1 MTIGKIKFS
10 QLPAQVEADLD
21 PNTILAVVNLG
32 NSKKATLTNVKNFL
46 ANNGLA
52 TQDYVNTA
60 INNLIG
66 DAPAIL
72 DTLAELADAI
82 NNDGGFFNT
91 IQNSINTAVNGLF
104 PSKTTNDLT
113 EGTNNL
119 YFTQARARTS
129 ISLVDPS
136 GTMTYNNT
144 TGVFTYAA
152 PTIPVLSVNGE
163 TGNVV
168 LDTGDISE
176 GSNLYFTTPR
186 ARASIS
192 AGAGVQYNSTSGVV
206 SIGQPVGVND
216 EPIFENI
223 SVNDSLSTG
232 HLEVTGTDQ
241 STSPSTGAA
250 IIAGG
255 VGIGRNLNV
264 GGDFNLAGN
273 ATVSSNLTVVG
284 TISHNGFSPTEG
296 TNIDQIKTYTRSLRL
311 LTDWQDVG
319 INSDDLTTGT
329 YIVQVYANDLTAGGT
344 NNNEYYSGIMSWY
357 SANTDSSQLQPTDE
371 IPLHR
376 SGGSSDGNL
385 YLRTF
390 RTASADP
397 KNLKLQIYSNIEA
410 ASAANYV
417 FKFRRVI

>member
-10 QLPAQVEADLD
+10 QLPPQVEADLD
-21 PNTILAVVNLG
+21 PNTIFAVVNLG
-32 NSKKATLTNVKNFL
+32 SSKKATLNNVKNFL
-46 ANNGLA
+46 TNNGIA
-52 TQDYVNTA
+52 TETYVNTA

-72 DTLAELADAI
+72 DTLSELADAI

-104 PSKTTNDLT
+104 PSKTTNDLA
-113 EGTNNL
+113 EGSNNQ
-119 YFTQARARTS
+119 YFTQARARSS
-129 ISLVDPS
+129 ITLVDPS

-144 TGVFTYAA
+144 TGVLTFTAVA
-152 PTIPVLSVNGE
+152 FPVTSVNGE

-168 LDTGDISE
+168 LTTSDIAE
-176 GSNLYFTTPR
+176 GSNLYYSNAR
-186 ARASIS
+186 ARASLS
-192 AGAGVQYNSTSGVV
+192 AGTGVSYNSTTGII
-206 SIGQPVGVND
+206 SIGQPVGTNNS
-216 EPIFENI
+216 PTFENI
-223 SVNDSLSTG
+223 QVTTNVNTQYL
-232 HLEVTGTDQ
+232 LALGTTQ
-241 STSPSTGAA
+241 STSISTGAVV
-250 IIAGG
+250 IAGG

-264 GGDFNLAGN
+264 GGDFSVGGN
-273 ATVSSNLTVVG
+273 VTGNFNITG
-284 TISHNGFSPTEG
+284 TFTHNGFSPTDG

-319 INSDDLTTGT
+319 INGADLATGT

-376 SGGSSDGNL
+376 SGGSGDGNL

>member
-32 NSKKATLTNVKNFL
+32 SSKKATLTNVKNFL

-104 PSKTTNDLT
+104 PGKTTNDLT
-113 EGTNNL
+113 EGANNL
-119 YFTQARARTS
+119 YFTQGRARTS
-129 ISLVDPS
+129 ISVVDPS
-136 GTMTYNNT
+136 GSLIYNST
-144 TGVFTYAA
+144 TGIMTFTAS
-152 PTIPVLSVNGE
+152 TIPVLSVNGK
-163 TGNVV
+163 TGAVV
-168 LDTGDISE
+168 LSTSDIAE

-192 AGAGVQYNSTSGVV
+192 AGAGVQYNSTSGVM
-206 SIGQPVGVND
+206 SIGQPVGIND

-223 SVNDSLSTG
+223 SVNNSLSTG
-232 HLEVTGTDQ
+232 HLDVTGIDQ

-273 ATVSSNLTVVG
+273 ATVSSNLIVVG
-284 TISHNGFSPTEG
+284 TISHSGFTPTEG

-311 LTDWQDVG
+311 LTEWQDVG
-319 INSDDLTTGT
+319 INSTNLETGT
-329 YIVQVYANDLTAGGT
+329 YIVQLYAHDTGAGGT
-344 NNNEYYSGIMSWY
+344 NNNEYYSGVMSWY
-357 SANTDSSQLQPTDE
+357 ASNTGSSDPQPTDE

-390 RTASADP
+390 RSPAGNP
-397 KNLKLQIYSNIEA
+397 LRLKLQIFSNIEA